1 MTLEEMISQMEDTR
15 VECVTCSHSELT
27 AWLKELRDLK
37 TKYSDVQE
45 KIREIRGY
53 LEAAAITLNVVGVL
67 EALDIIKNMMKQ
79 EDGDTS
85 CPTSDQ

>member
-1 MTLEEMISQMEDTR
+1 MTLEEMISKMEDTR
-15 VECVTCSHSELT
+15 VECVTCNHSELT

-37 TKYSDVQE
+37 TKYSDIQE
-45 KIREIRGY
+45 KIREIRGC
-53 LEAAAITLNVVGVL
+53 LEFAQEHMNVMGVL